1 MVSDRLEQIK
11 YYEFPEFSEVMA
23 AGTAAGLVPIR
34 SITRKM
40 DPESPKSLAV
50 QVKQHEKLSLEN
62 GEETVTYLPAGQEE
76 PGPVCVKL
84 LAYLKGIQLGKVED
98 KFGWCFKVSEEDG
111 VAVLGESAQNG
122 EEPSVDQM
130 D

>member
-1 MVSDRLEQIK
+1 LKQIK

-40 DPESPKSLAV
+40 DPESPKSLAA

-62 GEETVTYLPAGQEE
+62 GEETVTYLRASQEE

-84 LAYLKGIQLGKVED
+84 LAQLKGIQLGKVED

-111 VAVLGESAQNG
+111 AAVLGESAQNG